1 MGRGAKSVNDLLPP
15 HERVF
20 GITSYERARAR
31 SRSVSFTHTAPGR
44 GTFLSTFLSPKG
56 SNKLNDHHRYTR
68 THARTRSRARQ
79 RAVAQLVFDDATGAR
94 TAQTRMSGTA
104 WRRQQSSSKRLT
116 VFPATPS
123 PSCSTMGPFAC
134 AFAVRADAMVRLS
147 AGVPRRP
154 ADAFLHPCGVCRS
167 PFWEDDHVDPGLAS
181 LWEYF
186 TKQLLQE
193 ARKKAME
200 RDDSGGSVGLSTIGD
215 MVGGAGG
222 GKNLN
227 TAEVSLQ
234 KGQEHM
240 EKKEFAQAIECFKA
254 ASNWCAPQSLS
265 RHLLLPSAARP
276 SGFFV
281 RCCRHSKAWCTST
294 MLCTMPLMWGSSAST
309 IASSIE

>member
-1 MGRGAKSVNDLLPP
+1 M
-15 HERVF
+15 
-20 GITSYERARAR
+20 
-31 SRSVSFTHTAPGR
+31 
-44 GTFLSTFLSPKG
+44 
-56 SNKLNDHHRYTR
+56 
-68 THARTRSRARQ
+68 
-79 RAVAQLVFDDATGAR
+79 
-94 TAQTRMSGTA
+94 
-104 WRRQQSSSKRLT
+104 
-116 VFPATPS
+116 
-123 PSCSTMGPFAC
+123 
-134 AFAVRADAMVRLS
+134 
-147 AGVPRRP
+147 
-154 ADAFLHPCGVCRS
+154 CRS

-181 LWEYF
+181 QWEYF

-200 RDDSGGSVGLSTIGD
+200 SDDSGGSVGLSAIGD

-294 MLCTMPLMWGSSAST
+294 MLYTMPLMWGSNAST